1 MSFKQKFINLT
12 LAFGSLCLTY
22 LTLELIVPHILN
34 HVPLTMYNALEN
46 KIRVLGQSSKSSVI
60 PKNYIALVG
69 DSYAQGQGDWLKKMI
84 RSNRYR
90 GTNPDYHS
98 GHIIYRRT
106 GTDVITYG
114 MGGAGS
120 IKGLVTAPI
129 ISHLY
134 INSLWPYTLDQP
146 KRILIYFYE
155 GNDFI
160 DNAPYHFIESLNARV
175 GEALYDTQH
184 FDELLQKGALERY
197 PQYKDDSPFRHFIFA
212 GILGTGWENLKKE
225 ITRGK
230 RKLKRWIKSMKRE
243 QVYQTSF
250 RSKPLPILRVSLNSP
265 SKPGSSQQNIAVIN
279 GENVTLPAYL
289 QGPPV
294 TLQPKQMKRSLYIF
308 ERCLLFIARF
318 FTQSEI
324 SIIYIPG
331 PASVYSMVG
340 PSITYEDGKGKVAP
354 KETITR
360 ASQEGCR
367 SIKEVAQ
374 RNEFQFLDTRPYFR
388 ELAKTKILHGPED
401 HQHLNRD
408 GQTLLAEVIIKHILS
423 DSLDQKNNACE
434 S

>member
-120 IKGLVTAPI
+120 IKGLITAPI

-160 DNAPYHFIESLNARV
+160 DN
-175 GEALYDTQH
+175 
-184 FDELLQKGALERY
+184 
-197 PQYKDDSPFRHFIFA
+197 SPIFF
-212 GILGTGWENLKKE
+212 
-225 ITRGK
+225 
-230 RKLKRWIKSMKRE
+230 
-243 QVYQTSF
+243 Y
-250 RSKPLPILRVSLNSP
+250 
-265 SKPGSSQQNIAVIN
+265 
-279 GENVTLPAYL
+279 
-289 QGPPV
+289 
-294 TLQPKQMKRSLYIF
+294 
-308 ERCLLFIARF
+308 
-318 FTQSEI
+318 
-324 SIIYIPG
+324 
-331 PASVYSMVG
+331 
-340 PSITYEDGKGKVAP
+340 
-354 KETITR
+354 
-360 ASQEGCR
+360 
-367 SIKEVAQ
+367 
-374 RNEFQFLDTRPYFR
+374 
-388 ELAKTKILHGPED
+388 
-401 HQHLNRD
+401 
-408 GQTLLAEVIIKHILS
+408 
-423 DSLDQKNNACE
+423 
-434 S
+434 